1 MASLPARAS
10 AKRPVLSA
18 LVATSVAL
26 ALVVLLAPASLV
38 WPLLPALSLAFAAY
52 LQLLSGPTTP
62 RGDESAQASVAWLLL
77 AQLPHLAELGLG
89 DFLSRWPALYG
100 EKPYPAG
107 VFLGLGLAAYLL
119 LSACMAAWFERRCHL
134 ALLPL
139 LVLALF
145 GGCGSALVHAGWA
158 WRQGGYVPG
167 LGTALLQGLAGWL
180 ALRRLSGSPR
190 AASLLAFACLPGAAL
205 TLLPTH

>member
-1 MASLPARAS
+1 M
-10 AKRPVLSA
+10 
-18 LVATSVAL
+18 TSVAI
-26 ALVVLLAPASLV
+26 AVSVLLAPASLI
-38 WPLLPALSLAFAAY
+38 WPLLPAMGLAFAAY
-52 LQLLSGPTTP
+52 LHLLANKAAP
-62 RGDESAQASVAWLLL
+62 RCDEPAQASVAWLLL
-77 AQLPHLAELGLG
+77 AQLPHLGELALSG
-89 DFLSRWPALYG
+89 FLSRWPVLYG
-100 EKPYPAG
+100 EPPYPAG
-107 VFLGLGLAAYLL
+107 VFFGFALGAYVL
-119 LSACMAAWFERRCHL
+119 LSACMAAWFQRRCHL

-190 AASLLAFACLPGAAL
+190 AASLLAFACVPGAAV